1 MIIGELKTKIYSIL
15 TMFWTGGIT
24 NPLDVIEHITYL
36 IFIRDLDGMDNIR
49 LKESTMFGVSFE
61 SILSLSLNRKQ
72 YKWSVFRDFFTV
84 KMYEVIQ
91 DKAFSFI
98 KKLYDDKKSTYSKY
112 MDDAIFKLPLLQL
125 LEKVIIALNKIDWK
139 NKDICGNFYRFG
151 FMDRYQENN

>member
-61 SILSLSLNRKQ
+61 SILSLSLKG
-72 YKWSVFRDFFTV
+72 T
-84 KMYEVIQ
+84 
-91 DKAFSFI
+91 
-98 KKLYDDKKSTYSKY
+98 
-112 MDDAIFKLPLLQL
+112 
-125 LEKVIIALNKIDWK
+125 
-139 NKDICGNFYRFG
+139 
-151 FMDRYQENN
+151 